1 MIDLNLICSVAESW
15 CDQLSVCC
23 YLQEERQGCLRSV
36 LATLVFISTIIE
48 VPHAIK
54 RVLHL
59 YAVIEQT
66 IHTESSWVL
75 YISELRKLEVVIR
88 KVRADLWRN
97 QAADRATAD

>member
-1 MIDLNLICSVAESW
+1 VAESW

-36 LATLVFISTIIE
+36 LVTLVFISTIEIE

-54 RVLHL
+54 RILHA

-66 IHTESSWVL
+66 IHIEGSWVL
-75 YISELRKLEVVIR
+75 HISELR
-88 KVRADLWRN
+88 
-97 QAADRATAD
+97 

>member
-1 MIDLNLICSVAESW
+1 MVDLNMICSVVETW

-36 LATLVFISTIIE
+36 LATLVFISTLKE

-54 RVLHL
+54 RISHV

-66 IHTESSWVL
+66 IHTKVL
-75 YISELRKLEVVIR
+75 GFCIFQNSGSLR
-88 KVRADLWRN
+88 
-97 QAADRATAD
+97 

>member
-1 MIDLNLICSVAESW
+1 MDDLNLICSVVESW

-54 RVLHL
+54 RLSHV
-59 YAVIEQT
+59 YAVI
-66 IHTESSWVL
+66 
-75 YISELRKLEVVIR
+75 
-88 KVRADLWRN
+88 A
-97 QAADRATAD
+97 

>member
-1 MIDLNLICSVAESW
+1 MIDLNLVCSVAESW

-23 YLQEERQGCLRSV
+23 YLQEERQGCPRSV

-54 RVLHL
+54 RRSHV

-66 IHTESSWVL
+66 MVQSML
-75 YISELRKLEVVIR
+75 VVNHS
-88 KVRADLWRN
+88 ACLCN
-97 QAADRATAD
+97 

>member
-23 YLQEERQGCLRSV
+23 YLQEERQGCFRSV
-36 LATLVFISTIIE
+36 LATLAFIRTIIE

-54 RVLHL
+54 RVSHV
-59 YAVIEQT
+59 YVVIEQT

-75 YISELRKLEVVIR
+75 YILGTQVS
-88 KVRADLWRN
+88 
-97 QAADRATAD
+97 

>member
-1 MIDLNLICSVAESW
+1 MIDLDLICSVAESW

-23 YLQEERQGCLRSV
+23 YLQEERQGCLRSL

-54 RVLHL
+54 RLSHV

-66 IHTESSWVL
+66 MVQSMLSSQPQCMFMQLV
-75 YISELRKLEVVIR
+75 
-88 KVRADLWRN
+88 
-97 QAADRATAD
+97 

>member
-1 MIDLNLICSVAESW
+1 MDDLNLICSVVESW

-23 YLQEERQGCLRSV
+23 FLQEEQQGCLRSV

-54 RVLHL
+54 RLSHV

-66 IHTESSWVL
+66 MWVAGQVQSMLSSQPQCMFIQLV
-75 YISELRKLEVVIR
+75 
-88 KVRADLWRN
+88 
-97 QAADRATAD
+97 

>member
-1 MIDLNLICSVAESW
+1 LMIDLNLICSVAESW
-15 CDQLSVCC
+15 CEQLSVCC

-54 RVLHL
+54 RVSRV

-66 IHTESSWVL
+66 IGAKYAE
-75 YISELRKLEVVIR
+75 
-88 KVRADLWRN
+88 
-97 QAADRATAD
+97 